1 VVESRDDK
9 KVKKSKQRRENMSRI
24 QIIIDSIAG
33 AVGAVLGFMYG
44 EVTGLF
50 WALIAFMALDYITGV
65 IVAVI
70 EKRLSS
76 EVGFRGL
83 AKKFLI
89 LVFVAVGHI
98 ADTYILGG
106 TPAAMSAVMLFYIAN
121 EGISII
127 ENAAA
132 LGLPVPKK
140 ITGLMEQIR
149 NKSESED

>member
-1 VVESRDDK
+1 M
-9 KVKKSKQRRENMSRI
+9 SKI

-65 IVAVI
+65 VVAII

-106 TPAAMSAVMLFYIAN
+106 TPAAMSAVMLFYMAN

-127 ENAAA
+127 ENATA

-140 ITGLMEQIR
+140 LTSIMEQIR
-149 NKSESED
+149 NKSESEDE

>member
-1 VVESRDDK
+1 M
-9 KVKKSKQRRENMSRI
+9 SKI

-50 WALIAFMALDYITGV
+50 WALIAFMALDYISGV
-65 IVAVI
+65 IVAII

-106 TPAAMSAVMLFYIAN
+106 TPAAMSAVMLFYMAN

-140 ITGLMEQIR
+140 LTNIMEQIK
-149 NKSESED
+149 NKSESEEE

>member
-1 VVESRDDK
+1 M
-9 KVKKSKQRRENMSRI
+9 SKI

-50 WALIAFMALDYITGV
+50 WALIAFMALDYVTGV
-65 IVAVI
+65 IVAII

-140 ITGLMEQIR
+140 LKDIMAQL
-149 NKSESED
+149 KKESEEE

>member
-1 VVESRDDK
+1 M
-9 KVKKSKQRRENMSRI
+9 SKI

-44 EVTGLF
+44 DVTGLF

-65 IVAVI
+65 VVAVI

-140 ITGLMEQIR
+140 LTNIMEQIK
-149 NKSESED
+149 NKSESEEE

>member
-1 VVESRDDK
+1 M
-9 KVKKSKQRRENMSRI
+9 SKI
-24 QIIIDSIAG
+24 QIIIDSVAG

-65 IVAVI
+65 VVAII

-140 ITGLMEQIR
+140 LTSIMEQIK
-149 NKSESED
+149 NKSESEEE

>member
-1 VVESRDDK
+1 M
-9 KVKKSKQRRENMSRI
+9 SKI

-65 IVAVI
+65 VVAII

-140 ITGLMEQIR
+140 LTSIMEQIK
-149 NKSESED
+149 NKSESEEE

>member
-1 VVESRDDK
+1 M
-9 KVKKSKQRRENMSRI
+9 SKI

-50 WALIAFMALDYITGV
+50 WALIAFMALDYISGV
-65 IVAVI
+65 IVAII

-106 TPAAMSAVMLFYIAN
+106 MPAAMSAVMLFYIAN

-140 ITGLMEQIR
+140 LTNIMEQIK
-149 NKSESED
+149 NKSESEDE

>member
-1 VVESRDDK
+1 MS
-9 KVKKSKQRRENMSRI
+9 KV

-44 EVTGLF
+44 EVNGLF

-140 ITGLMEQIR
+140 LTNIMEQIK
-149 NKSESED
+149 NKSESEDE

>member
-1 VVESRDDK
+1 MPNNGRKEEK
-9 KVKKSKQRRENMSRI
+9 MSKL
-24 QIIIDSIAG
+24 QIIIDSVAAAIG
-33 AVGAVLGFMYG
+33 AALGFLFG
-44 EVTGLF
+44 EVNGLF

-65 IVAVI
+65 VVAVI

-76 EVGFRGL
+76 EVGFKGL

-132 LGLPVPKK
+132 LGLPVPEKLK
-140 ITGLMEQIR
+140 DIMEQI
-149 NKSESED
+149 KTKGESEEK

>member
-1 VVESRDDK
+1 M
-9 KVKKSKQRRENMSRI
+9 SKI

-50 WALIAFMALDYITGV
+50 WALIAFMALDYVTGV
-65 IVAVI
+65 IVAII

-140 ITGLMEQIR
+140 LTNIMEQIK
-149 NKSESED
+149 NKSESEEE

>member
-1 VVESRDDK
+1 M
-9 KVKKSKQRRENMSRI
+9 SKI

-65 IVAVI
+65 VVAII

-132 LGLPVPKK
+132 LGLLVPKK
-140 ITGLMEQIR
+140 LTSIMEQIR
-149 NKSESED
+149 NKSESEEE

>member
-1 VVESRDDK
+1 M
-9 KVKKSKQRRENMSRI
+9 SKI

-65 IVAVI
+65 VVAVI

-106 TPAAMSAVMLFYIAN
+106 TPAAMSAVMLFHIAN

-140 ITGLMEQIR
+140 LTNIMEQIK
-149 NKSESED
+149 NKSESEEE

>member
-1 VVESRDDK
+1 M
-9 KVKKSKQRRENMSRI
+9 SKI

-44 EVTGLF
+44 EVSGLF
-50 WALIAFMALDYITGV
+50 WALIAFMALDYVTGV
-65 IVAVI
+65 IVAII

-140 ITGLMEQIR
+140 LTNIMEQIK
-149 NKSESED
+149 NKSESEEE

>member
-1 VVESRDDK
+1 M
-9 KVKKSKQRRENMSRI
+9 SKI

-65 IVAVI
+65 VVAII

-106 TPAAMSAVMLFYIAN
+106 TPAAMSAVMLFYMAN

-132 LGLPVPKK
+132 LGLQVPKK
-140 ITGLMEQIR
+140 LTSIMEQIR
-149 NKSESED
+149 NKSESEDE

>member
-1 VVESRDDK
+1 M
-9 KVKKSKQRRENMSRI
+9 SKI

-65 IVAVI
+65 VVAII

-106 TPAAMSAVMLFYIAN
+106 TPAAMSAVMLFYMAN

>member
-1 VVESRDDK
+1 
-9 KVKKSKQRRENMSRI
+9 MSRI

-65 IVAVI
+65 VVAII

-140 ITGLMEQIR
+140 LTNIMEQIK
-149 NKSESED
+149 NKSESEEE

>member
-1 VVESRDDK
+1 M
-9 KVKKSKQRRENMSRI
+9 SKI

-44 EVTGLF
+44 EVSGLF
-50 WALIAFMALDYITGV
+50 WALVAFMALDYITGV
-65 IVAVI
+65 IVAII

-127 ENAAA
+127 ENATA

-149 NKSESED
+149 NKSEREEE

>member
-1 VVESRDDK
+1 M
-9 KVKKSKQRRENMSRI
+9 SKI

-44 EVTGLF
+44 EVSGLF

-140 ITGLMEQIR
+140 LTSIMEQIK

>member
-1 VVESRDDK
+1 MPNRQK
-9 KVKKSKQRRENMSRI
+9 GRKMSKI

-44 EVTGLF
+44 EVNGLF

-140 ITGLMEQIR
+140 LTNIMEQIK
-149 NKSESED
+149 NKSESEEK

>member
-1 VVESRDDK
+1 M
-9 KVKKSKQRRENMSRI
+9 SKI

-65 IVAVI
+65 VVAII

-106 TPAAMSAVMLFYIAN
+106 TPAAMSAVMLFYMAN

-140 ITGLMEQIR
+140 LKDIMVQLKKE
-149 NKSESED
+149 SESEEK

>member
-1 VVESRDDK
+1 M
-9 KVKKSKQRRENMSRI
+9 SKI

-44 EVTGLF
+44 EVNGLF

-65 IVAVI
+65 IVAII

-127 ENAAA
+127 ENAAV

-140 ITGLMEQIR
+140 LTNIMEQIK
-149 NKSESED
+149 NKSESEDE

>member
-1 VVESRDDK
+1 M
-9 KVKKSKQRRENMSRI
+9 SKI

-65 IVAVI
+65 IVAII

-140 ITGLMEQIR
+140 LTNIMEQIK
-149 NKSESED
+149 NKSESEED

>member
-1 VVESRDDK
+1 
-9 KVKKSKQRRENMSRI
+9 MSRI

-65 IVAVI
+65 IVAII

-140 ITGLMEQIR
+140 LTSIMEQIK
-149 NKSESED
+149 NKSESEEE

>member
-1 VVESRDDK
+1 M
-9 KVKKSKQRRENMSRI
+9 SKL
-24 QIIIDSIAG
+24 QILTACVAAAIG
-33 AVGAVLGFMYG
+33 AALGFLFG
-44 EVTGLF
+44 EVNGLF

-132 LGLPVPKK
+132 LGLPVPEKLK
-140 ITGLMEQIR
+140 DIMEQI
-149 NKSESED
+149 KTKGESEEK